1 MLDSEPQAPSLHALV
16 ATTLALMTR
25 WAEPQPQACPEQ
37 LRRMRSLLARKIVSN
52 LFFLQ
57 HHPAAPPALRQVVAN
72 VHHCW
77 QAMVQQAQGDAATAT
92 AAAPMS
98 PPARPKGGTLH

>member
-57 HHPAAPPALRQVVAN
+57 HHPAAPAPLRQVVAN
-72 VHHCW
+72 VHRCW
-77 QAMVQQAQGDAATAT
+77 QAMVQGAQGDAAAVPVPQ
-92 AAAPMS
+92 AMS
-98 PPARPKGGTLH
+98 HKPGRLH